1 MSKKDYLD
9 SVPTDVQVSS
19 NYQVFTFNS
28 SEELLSWSRK
38 DNESLEL
45 SNLVFDAI
53 VECMED
59 KLDVVIVATLRIE
72 DGAPTMIDVIVRKE
86 NFNKIISSYVRKLL
100 ANENYERLLEVKEI
114 TKKWDL
120 EFPE

>member
-72 DGAPTMIDVIVRKE
+72 DGAPTMIDVIARKE

-100 ANENYERLLEVKEI
+100 ANENYERLLEVKVI

>member
-9 SVPTDVQVSS
+9 SVPTDVQVST

-72 DGAPTMIDVIVRKE
+72 DGAPTMIDVIARKE

>member
-53 VECMED
+53 VECVED

-72 DGAPTMIDVIVRKE
+72 DGAPTMIDVIARKE

>member
-59 KLDVVIVATLRIE
+59 KLNVVIVATLRIE
-72 DGAPTMIDVIVRKE
+72 DGAPTMIDVIARKE

>member
-59 KLDVVIVATLRIE
+59 KLNVVIVATLRIE

>member
-72 DGAPTMIDVIVRKE
+72 DGAPTMIDVIARKE